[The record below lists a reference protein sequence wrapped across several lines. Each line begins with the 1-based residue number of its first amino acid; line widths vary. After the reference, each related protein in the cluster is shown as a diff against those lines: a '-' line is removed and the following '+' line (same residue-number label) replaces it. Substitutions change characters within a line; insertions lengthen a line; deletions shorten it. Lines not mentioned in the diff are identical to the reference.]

1 MNTVVKLLVL
11 ASFWLVSSAASA
23 SPTIFVVDMN
33 RVVNES
39 AAGVAAKAEFE
50 ADVKK
55 NRASIEKQQLELKQ
69 QLEAMKRQSAVLS
82 GTALEAKQ
90 EELRKKELAF
100 RRAVMD
106 GQQDL
111 ARKNNIFV
119 EKISNEASKVMNQLA
134 KEKGY
139 GFIIEKG
146 RNFVVYADD
155 SLDLTDQ
162 VIKLLNEKKLKF

>member
-1 MNTVVKLLVL
+1 MDIVKNSLIAAIFLLVGTV
-11 ASFWLVSSAASA
+11 ANAA
-23 SPTIFVVDMN
+23 PTVYVVDMS

-39 AAGVAAKAEFE
+39 AVGIAAKAEFE

-82 GTALEAKQ
+82 GSALEAKQ

-119 EKISNEASKVMNQLA
+119 EKISNEANKVMIQLA
-134 KEKGY
+134 REKGY

-146 RNFVVYADD
+146 KQFVVYADD

>member
-1 MNTVVKLLVL
+1 MDIVKNSLIAAIFLLVGTV
-11 ASFWLVSSAASA
+11 ANAA
-23 SPTIFVVDMN
+23 PTVYVVDMS

-39 AAGVAAKAEFE
+39 AAGIAAKAEFE

-69 QLEAMKRQSAVLS
+69 QLEAMKRQSTVLS
-82 GTALEAKQ
+82 GSALEAKQ

-119 EKISNEASKVMNQLA
+119 EKISNEANKVMIQLA
-134 KEKGY
+134 REKGY

-146 RNFVVYADD
+146 KQFVVYADD